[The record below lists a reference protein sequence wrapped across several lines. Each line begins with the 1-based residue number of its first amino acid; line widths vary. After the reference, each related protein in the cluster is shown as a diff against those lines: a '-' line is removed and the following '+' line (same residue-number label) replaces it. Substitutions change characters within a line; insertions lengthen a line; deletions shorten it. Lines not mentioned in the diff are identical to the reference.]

1 MTVLFWCSG
10 LVCPVI
16 CALAGWL
23 LWKHPPRERNNVIG
37 YRTRRS
43 GRSQAAWDFAQVYS
57 GRWMLRSNLVSLGV
71 SAVILL
77 LVQLLCPGG
86 LSWGTIVLMCAQ
98 VAVLIAVI
106 PATERQLKRRFPEQA
121 DGGMTFNR
129 P

>member
-43 GRSQAAWDFAQVYS
+43 GSSQAAWDFAQTYS
-57 GRWMLRSNLVSLGV
+57 GRWMLRSSLISLAGSVLV
-71 SAVILL
+71 LL
-77 LVQLLCPGG
+77 LLQLLGG
-86 LSWGTIVLMCAQ
+86 NGLAWGSIALMCAQ

-106 PATERQLKRRFPEQA
+106 PATERQLKRRFPE
-121 DGGMTFNR
+121 
-129 P
+129 